1 MPQMFFDDFVHI
13 LPINIRIPDP
23 FGIYDYYRPF
33 FTAVK
38 APGGIDSN
46 PAWSGHT
53 QVLAA
58 LFGIIAHGKR
68 IEALTAGTAVF
79 SKIGAEKHVIA
90 IVGHPST
97 IPENTGR
104 VKKPPTGKR
113 LPDHAILFS

>member
-1 MPQMFFDDFVHI
+1 MFFDDFVHI
-13 LPINIRIPDP
+13 LPINIGIPDP

-38 APGGIDSN
+38 APGRIDSN

-53 QVLAA
+53 QVFAT

-68 IEALTAGTAVF
+68 IEALATDTAVF
-79 SKIGAEKHVIA
+79 SKIGAEKYVIT
-90 IVGHPST
+90 IVGHLST
-97 IPENTGR
+97 IPENAGR

-113 LPDHAILFS
+113 PPDHAILFL